1 MHPLESEKKE
11 NNGKGGFF
19 LQVRHESESK
29 GNNKLK
35 PELFGLGK
43 IGGYTHSDT
52 DLGICSDHGVDP
64 DPHRSTRIRTDPDL
78 MLFMRKD
85 SHRKGK

>member
-1 MHPLESEKKE
+1 M
-11 NNGKGGFF
+11 
-19 LQVRHESESK
+19 QVRHEPESK

-78 MLFMRKD
+78 MCLCARIRTEKEND
-85 SHRKGK
+85 GKGGF